1 MGVVTADAPV
11 RLIVGQELTIRAS
24 ALDGAARWSLT
35 GEVATDAGDEMTLR
49 VREGTLVDGPEP
61 WTLPADGVLHLWR
74 GQPYSILVTT
84 RARRFPYWYCS
95 VHTPAR
101 PTDGV
106 ITVTDLGLDVQLF
119 ADGRYSVGGD
129 APDPATQPELAR
141 LAHAAVD
148 ELVALIRRKAPP
160 FG

>member
-1 MGVVTADAPV
+1 MATDALV
-11 RLIVGQELTIRAS
+11 RLVAGQKLTVRAS
-24 ALDGAARWSLT
+24 APDGAPCWSLT
-35 GEVATDAGDEMTLR
+35 GEAITDNGDAITLC
-49 VREGTLVDGPEP
+49 VREGALVDGPEP

-74 GQPYSILVTT
+74 SRPYSILVTT
-84 RARRFPYWYCS
+84 RAQRFPYWYCS

-101 PTDGV
+101 PTDGA
-106 ITVTDLGLDVQLF
+106 IQVTDLGLDVQLF

-129 APDPATQPELAR
+129 APDPATQPDLAR

-148 ELVALIRRKAPP
+148 ELIALLKRKAPP